1 MPDTEDHPLRQFG
14 VLEADNVNRVQLVP
28 MDGMEHR
35 QRLLDDMPNAEA
47 ARKLFAHREFKQT
60 YGYIVRRIESG
71 TPAVQV
77 LQGGDEGD
85 RLRRRLYLRRH
96 RCRGLH
102 DRGEQHHGR
111 WNQGPRSAGAGIM
124 RPGQVA
130 ELPHHWDAP

>member
-77 LQGGDEGD
+77 LQGAMKAIGFVVGFTFADTDVAAFMIEANNIMADGI
-85 RLRRRLYLRRH
+85 RAAQRRR
-96 RCRGLH
+96 
-102 DRGEQHHGR
+102 
-111 WNQGPRSAGAGIM
+111 GIM